1 MRGPLNYIGGKSRF
15 VTTILPMIPAHT
27 TYVEPFSGGAQ
38 IFFRKEPAKVEVLND
53 LDGELVNFYRVCQSH
68 YQELLRYLRFMVVGR
83 DWYKRL
89 QATPPESLTDIQ
101 RAGRYFYLQ
110 KSTFGGRV
118 AKQCYAIHVSQPS
131 HFSTAKLAKVI
142 EDTHKRLDGVQIES
156 MSYEKAI
163 RKYDRPS
170 TFFYIDPPY
179 YGVKGLYRFDFEH
192 AQFEQ
197 LAEQLRTIKGKFLLS
212 VNDRPELREIF
223 KGFHLTTITVSY
235 SLQKHAGR
243 RYGELLID
251 NYTQPG
257 TLSKISVSQE
267 VA

>member
-15 VTTILPMIPAHT
+15 ITTILPMIPTHT

-53 LDGELVNFYRVCQSH
+53 IDNELVNFYRVCQSH
-68 YQELLRYLRFMVVGR
+68 YQELLRYLRFMIVGR
-83 DWYKRL
+83 NWYKKL
-89 QATPPESLTDIQ
+89 QKTPPESLTDIQ

-110 KSTFGGRV
+110 KSTFGGKV
-118 AKQCYAIHVSQPS
+118 INQNYAIQVVQPP

-156 MSYEKAI
+156 LPYEKVI
-163 RKYDRPS
+163 QKYDRAS

-179 YGVKGLYRFDFEH
+179 YGVSGLYRFDFEH

-197 LAEQLRTIKGKFLLS
+197 LAEQLKTIQGKFLLS

-223 KGFHLTTITVSY
+223 RGFNFTAISVSY
-235 SLQKHAGR
+235 SVQKHAGR

-251 NYTQPG
+251 NYTKSG
-257 TLSKISVSQE
+257 GRSKISVSE
-267 VA
+267 EAI